1 MIDKSAG
8 TVLAESAH
16 KVLGMGLDELREFN
30 TESVS
35 DSICKKL
42 AYRAIRGDNKALQE
56 LKELIRQPEATLHG
70 EQMDELSVSL
80 YEFEQVELEVFWE
93 MVGSRLERETAGD
106 DQK

>member
-1 MIDKSAG
+1 MIDKSTV

-30 TESVS
+30 AESVS

-56 LKELIRQPEATLHG
+56 LKELIRQVEVTFHG
-70 EQMDELSVSL
+70 KRMDELSASL

-93 MVGSRLERETAGD
+93 MVGSRLECETAGD
-106 DQK
+106 DQI